1 MSFVD
6 CDFEQLLSEE
16 QAAEWLNLSI
26 HTLRNDRSRRLV
38 GVPYL
43 QLGRTIRY
51 DPAELRAWL
60 AERRRQ
66 PTKIVPP
73 RRGRPTVQEREEA
86 RKAGLTV
93 GELRRGKR

>member
-6 CDFEQLLSEE
+6 DDFEQLLSEE
-16 QAAEWLNLSI
+16 QAAHWLNLSV

-66 PTKIVPP
+66 PKKIVPP
-73 RRGRPTVQEREEA
+73 RRGRPTVLEREEA